1 MLRSDTILAL
11 DIGASSLKLGCFAP
25 QKGGTL
31 ELIRYAVRE
40 LNADPANE
48 EHRLTDV
55 QLGLQDMMAELGVP
69 AGRAVLISVP
79 GQQVFSRF
87 VKLPPVSK
95 DKILQMVQYEAQQNV
110 PFPINEVVWDYQ
122 LIGSGVGEIDVML
135 AAMKSE
141 IIEQLIEAIQKAGLH
156 PELVDVAPMA
166 IYNAVRYNYAQLP
179 KCTLV
184 IDMGARS
191 TDLIFIEENR
201 VFNRSIPVGGNTIT
215 QQIMREFDL
224 SYEDAE
230 KLKKTHAFVAFGG
243 AYEAPASQVADKVS
257 KTVRTIMTRLHTEI
271 TRSINFYRT
280 QQSGGEPG
288 LALLTG
294 GTAIISYTDTFLKEK
309 LHIDVDYMNPFTN
322 VSVSSTIDA
331 GEIGSK
337 AHLMGEVVGLALRRS
352 LGCPIELNLLPP
364 KYVRDE
370 TFYRRQPFLVAAMV
384 GFLALLGLW
393 TADFLRL
400 AKLGQGRLSTLQGQ
414 VRQLKDIEGRLA
426 EKEQKIGEI
435 EGQTKTL
442 AALPA
447 KRTAWLQIVEDVRNR
462 LIDGMWIV
470 RFSTLR
476 PGETAEGGT
485 SEIMPPVGGG
495 GGEFVPGMAPTPP
508 PVAASP
514 GAPAE
519 GGPVSPLA
527 IEAIEMSGFGYKDK
541 VQQSDIIKFR
551 DALRESPFFDAKTD
565 IVAVPMGGKDD
576 FVHEFTIRVVLKT
589 PLEL

>member
-11 DIGASSLKLGCFAP
+11 DIGASSLKLGCFLP
-25 QKGGTL
+25 QRGGAL
-31 ELIRYAVRE
+31 ELIRYAVRD

-48 EHRLTDV
+48 EHRLTDL
-55 QLGLQDMMAELGVP
+55 QLGLQDMMAELGIP
-69 AGRAVLISVP
+69 AGRPVLISVP

-87 VKLPPVSK
+87 VKLPPVGR

-122 LIGSGVGEIDVML
+122 LIGSGVGEVDVML

-141 IIEQLIEAIQKAGLH
+141 IIEQIVEAIQKAGLH

-166 IYNAVRYNYAQLP
+166 IYNATRYNYAQMP

-215 QQIMREFDL
+215 QQIMREFEL

-257 KTVRTIMTRLHTEI
+257 KTVRSVMTKLHTEI

-294 GTAIISYTDTFLKEK
+294 GTAIIAYTDSFLKEK
-309 LHIDVDYMNPFTN
+309 LHIDVEYMNPFAN
-322 VSVSSTIDA
+322 VSVSSAIDA
-331 GEIGSK
+331 AEIGAK

-364 KYVRDE
+364 KYVKDE
-370 TFYRRQPFLVAAMV
+370 TFHRRQPFFVVAMV
-384 GFLALLGLW
+384 GVLVLLGLW
-393 TADFLRL
+393 TADFHRL
-400 AKLGQGRLSTLQGQ
+400 AKLGSARHATLRSQ
-414 VRQLKDIEGRLA
+414 VAQLRDVESRLA
-426 EKEQKIGEI
+426 EKEKKIAEI
-435 EGQTKTL
+435 QANIETVSG
-442 AALPA
+442 LPV
-447 KRTAWLQIVEDVRNR
+447 KRTQWLQIVDDIRHR
-462 LIDGMWIV
+462 LVDGMWIT
-470 RFSTLR
+470 SLR
-476 PGETAEGGT
+476 TVHSGKAVAAAPGGGAA
-485 SEIMPPVGGG
+485 SGGG
-495 GGEFVPGMAPTPP
+495 GGEFSRG
-508 PVAASP
+508 AAS
-514 GAPAE
+514 APAATDAGTV
-519 GGPVSPLA
+519 GGP
-527 IEAIEMSGFGYKDK
+527 IEAIEISGYGYKDK
-541 VQQSDIIKFR
+541 VQQPDILRFR
-551 DALRESPFFDAKTD
+551 DALRESPHFDAKTD
-565 IVAVPMGGKDD
+565 VTAIPMEGRDD
-576 FVHEFTIRVVLKT
+576 FVREFTIRIVLKT
-589 PLEL
+589 PLVL